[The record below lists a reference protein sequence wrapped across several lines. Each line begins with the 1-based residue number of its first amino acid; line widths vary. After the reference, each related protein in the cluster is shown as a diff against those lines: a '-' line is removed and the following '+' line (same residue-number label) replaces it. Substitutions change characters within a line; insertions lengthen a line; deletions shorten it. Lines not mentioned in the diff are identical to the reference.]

1 MSLSAE
7 VINRAKELYAKL
19 SAVNYMGLTP
29 KDQRKAVL
37 DVYDEVTDSL
47 GMLPPEI
54 QGLYYE
60 ILPKHI
66 TKIRGGDDAYT
77 DYVRE
82 KLVDMLTV
90 VSESEPAPDIAP
102 RPPAPK
108 GGTRAP
114 FQTPYPVMPRPPPII
129 PPVPKPP
136 TKGGR
141 SISKKFDKC
150 VKSVRRTVKPRRGST
165 KESAAIAICTT
176 TILHPRKRTLKKY
189 RKGRLVTQRRKA
201 F

>member
-1 MSLSAE
+1 MALSAE

-19 SAVNYMGLTP
+19 SAAKYIGLSP
-29 KDQRKAVL
+29 SQKRRVL
-37 DVYDEVTDSL
+37 LETYDEITASL
-47 GMLPPEI
+47 DMLPPDI

-60 ILPKHI
+60 ILPEHI
-66 TKIRGGDDAYT
+66 AKLQAGDDIYA

-90 VSESEPAPDIAP
+90 VSDSEPAPPI
-102 RPPAPK
+102 PPAPAPPK
-108 GGTRAP
+108 GGKSTSK
-114 FQTPYPVMPRPPPII
+114 I
-129 PPVPKPP
+129 
-136 TKGGR
+136 G
-141 SISKKFDKC
+141 KKFDKC
-150 VKSVRRTVKPRRGST
+150 VKSVRRTVKARRGST

-176 TILHPRKRTLKKY
+176 SILYPKKRTIKKY